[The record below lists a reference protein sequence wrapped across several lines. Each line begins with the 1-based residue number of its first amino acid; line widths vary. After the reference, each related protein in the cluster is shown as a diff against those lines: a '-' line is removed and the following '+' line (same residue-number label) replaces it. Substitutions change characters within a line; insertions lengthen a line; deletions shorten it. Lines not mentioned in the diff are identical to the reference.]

1 MSSRVPPPRVNPKDL
16 YTWASSELLDEC
28 SCLLSTRAIREHK
41 GDSCSYNH
49 RAFAKRHDDDI
60 VVLPCTLG
68 EPVCGDERANDGLP
82 FFYFYQVVFK
92 TIGVRLPFSRFEKE
106 LLTEINAAPAQLYP
120 NSWAFVKAFDILFG
134 FLGCAPSVDIFL
146 HFFEV
151 KRQRNNLWV
160 TLSNVP
166 GRVLFTLFQ
175 NSFTG
180 WKGRFFK
187 ICCFDL
193 VPFALDGFPLYWV
206 RETRALKSKPF
217 KKLALNDQVV
227 CRILAEAGGF
237 DSATLISLEF
247 NAGTLEKYICMS
259 HCPRNFRLCC
269 FLSVCVLLHGV
280 FDTFVSLGAG
290 SKINQE
296 RRSRLTRALRTETG
310 ASSSSRADSSD
321 H

>member
-1 MSSRVPPPRVNPKDL
+1 VLVPAFYPG
-16 YTWASSELLDEC
+16 
-28 SCLLSTRAIREHK
+28 HK
-41 GDSCSYNH
+41 GTQRGSCSYDH

-60 VVLPCTLG
+60 AVLPCTLG
-68 EPVCGDERANDGLP
+68 EPVCRDERAHDGVP

-92 TIGVRLPFSRFEKE
+92 TIGVRLPFSRFERE
-106 LLTEINAAPAQLYP
+106 LLTEINAASAQLYP

-134 FLGCAPSVDIFL
+134 FLGCAPLVDIFL

-151 KRQRNNLWV
+151 KRKRNNLWV
-160 TLSNVP
+160 TLNNVP
-166 GRVLFTLFQ
+166 GRVLLSPFQ

-187 ICCFDL
+187 ICCSDL
-193 VPFALDGFPLYWV
+193 VPSALDGFPLYWA

-217 KKLALNDQVV
+217 KKLAPNDQVV

-259 HCPRNFRLCC
+259 PCPRNFRLWC
-269 FLSVCVLLHGV
+269 FLTVCVLLHDV
-280 FDTFVSLGAG
+280 SDTFISLGAG

-296 RRSRLTRALRTETG
+296 RRSRLTRALRTESG
-310 ASSSSRADSSD
+310 ASSSSRADSVG